1 MFGGGVG
8 DLLATNGAGSA
19 EAGAGD
25 GDGAGAGVW
34 LELDVGRAGG
44 DILPAGVVGVPG
56 LELKFSPDS
65 LLLFLP
71 PFPFP
76 PL

>member
-19 EAGAGD
+19 GAGD

-34 LELDVGRAGG
+34 LELEVGRAGG

-56 LELKFSPDS
+56 LELKLSADS
-65 LLLFLP
+65 LRLFLP
-71 PFPFP
+71 PLPFP